1 MPRVRKNAL
10 ETGTARPLLPDA
22 DFPKYSIAVAS
33 DLSGVPQQ
41 QLRRME
47 ENGLITPSRTEG
59 KTRRYSD
66 NNLTHI
72 AEVTDLSDEG
82 INMPGIRYILQ
93 LRQDLEALRAEVAD
107 LRQRLE
113 SAKSQVSDA
122 PPNNVRRPAPH
133 PSRVESRGHGQA
145 PEAC

>member
-1 MPRVRKNAL
+1 MRRHRS
-10 ETGTARPLLPDA
+10 ETTPDTTQRPAPSDA

-47 ENGLITPSRTEG
+47 ESGLVAPARTEG

-66 NNLTHI
+66 NDLTEI
-72 AEVTDLSDEG
+72 AVISGLSDEG
-82 INMPGIRYILQ
+82 INMSGIRYILQ
-93 LRQDLEALRAEVAD
+93 LRQDIEALRAEVTD

-113 SAKSQVSDA
+113 RAEGKS
-122 PPNNVRRPAPH
+122 H
-133 PSRVESRGHGQA
+133 PL
-145 PEAC
+145 P

>member
-1 MPRVRKNAL
+1 MRRTRTK
-10 ETGTARPLLPDA
+10 ARSAGAAHPPLPDA

-47 ENGLITPSRTEG
+47 ESGLVNPARTEG

-66 NNLTHI
+66 NDLADI
-72 AEVTDLSDEG
+72 AAVSDLSDEG
-82 INMPGIRYILQ
+82 INMPGIRSILQ
-93 LRQDLEALRAEVAD
+93 LRDEVAALRAEVAD

-113 SAKSQVSDA
+113 SAEE
-122 PPNNVRRPAPH
+122 RRM
-133 PSRVESRGHGQA
+133 
-145 PEAC
+145 

>member
-1 MPRVRKNAL
+1 MRR
-10 ETGTARPLLPDA
+10 TRTTARNAGVTRPPLSDA

-47 ENGLITPSRTEG
+47 ESGLVNPARTEG

-66 NNLTHI
+66 NDLADI
-72 AEVTDLSDEG
+72 AAVSDLSDEG
-82 INMPGIRYILQ
+82 VNMSGIRYILQ
-93 LRQDLEALRAEVAD
+93 LREEVAALRAEVAE

-113 SAKSQVSDA
+113 HAQE
-122 PPNNVRRPAPH
+122 RQ
-133 PSRVESRGHGQA
+133 E
-145 PEAC
+145 

>member
-1 MPRVRKNAL
+1 MRRQRP
-10 ETGTARPLLPDA
+10 ETSDDKAQRPIPTDA

-47 ENGLITPSRTEG
+47 QSGLVAPARTEG

-66 NNLTHI
+66 NDISDI
-72 AEVTDLSDEG
+72 AAISDLSDEG

-93 LRQDLEALRAEVAD
+93 LRQDIEALRAEVAD

-113 SAKSQVSDA
+113 
-122 PPNNVRRPAPH
+122 
-133 PSRVESRGHGQA
+133 RVEGKPRNKAQSMPR
-145 PEAC
+145 

>member
-1 MPRVRKNAL
+1 MRRQHSEKTPDTMQRSV
-10 ETGTARPLLPDA
+10 PSDA

-47 ENGLITPSRTEG
+47 DSGLVTPARTEG

-66 NNLTHI
+66 NDLSEI
-72 AEVTDLSDEG
+72 AVISGLSDEG

-93 LRQDLEALRAEVAD
+93 LQQDIEALRAEVAD

-113 SAKSQVSDA
+113 RAEGKPQRTSQPKRPDTPPSD
-122 PPNNVRRPAPH
+122 
-133 PSRVESRGHGQA
+133 
-145 PEAC
+145 

>member
-1 MPRVRKNAL
+1 MRRSRADSHADAPTAEAGRPSLPNAN
-10 ETGTARPLLPDA
+10 
-22 DFPKYSIAVAS
+22 FPKYSIAVAS

-47 ENGLITPSRTEG
+47 ESGLVTPSRTEG

-66 NNLTHI
+66 NDLAHI
-72 AEVTDLSDEG
+72 AAVAGLSDEG
-82 INMPGIRYILQ
+82 INAPGIRYILQ

-113 SAKSQVSDA
+113 RAEG
-122 PPNNVRRPAPH
+122 RRQ
-133 PSRVESRGHGQA
+133 RR
-145 PEAC
+145 